1 MLFNFT
7 GAELRPIKK
16 IAKHYQKSII
26 TSRGEFAGI
35 CMPLK
40 KATLDNDLLWI
51 RKTVDALVRFG
62 QRRPSFKNN
71 YFRVSGK

>member
-7 GAELRPIKK
+7 GAELRPVKK

-51 RKTVDALVRFG
+51 RKTIGFKITFFQACSPLEHPFG
-62 QRRPSFKNN
+62 
-71 YFRVSGK
+71 